1 MIDSHSFLLPPNDV
15 DITVF
20 LDLNS
25 VEGRLLL
32 LELILLTG
40 LRTSG
45 TGTGAGTG
53 AGTGTGTGTVETSFF
68 LVGPIEKNEN
78 VSTG

>member
-45 TGTGAGTG
+45 TGTGAG
-53 AGTGTGTGTVETSFF
+53 AGSGTVETSFF
-68 LVGPIEKNEN
+68 LVAPREKNEN

>member
-15 DITVF
+15 DITLF

-32 LELILLTG
+32 LELILFTG
-40 LRTSG
+40 C
-45 TGTGAGTG
+45 TGTGA
-53 AGTGTGTGTVETSFF
+53 GTGTVETSFF
-68 LVGPIEKNEN
+68 LVRPKEKNEN

>member
-1 MIDSHSFLLPPNDV
+1 MIDSHSFFLPPKDV

-53 AGTGTGTGTVETSFF
+53 AGTGTVETSFF